1 MLYGRYTFLISCF
14 ITFLFSA
21 LYKEYAD
28 KTGSKNKKKQ
38 QFCKKIAR
46 LYNPTAAIIYVIVY
60 WLIGLK
66 NAQFY

>member
-1 MLYGRYTFLISCF
+1 MIYVYR
-14 ITFLFSA
+14 A
-21 LYKEYAD
+21 LYKEYAE
-28 KTGSKNKKKQ
+28 KTGGKNKKKQ

-46 LYNPTAAIIYVIVY
+46 VYNPIAAIIYVIIY